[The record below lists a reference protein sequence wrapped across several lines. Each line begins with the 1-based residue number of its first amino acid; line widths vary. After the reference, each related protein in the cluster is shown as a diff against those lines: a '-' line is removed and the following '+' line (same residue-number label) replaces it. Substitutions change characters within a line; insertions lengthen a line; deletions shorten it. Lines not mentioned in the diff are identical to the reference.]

1 MTNKL
6 ALNKYCNDFKNLKRS
21 FHKILGKAPHKPI
34 LLLSV
39 LQLIRKG
46 EIISNRIEISPE
58 LVLAFKSNWQ
68 ALVTTKHD
76 CNFALPFFHS
86 KSEPFWKLSF
96 LSKGAAA
103 LKSIGTLNSLKQ
115 NVGFAE
121 IDQALF
127 LLMVDEVTNA
137 YLEKMLLEQY
147 FPTITD
153 RYVEE
158 APKLQY
164 ALEFEIK
171 NQMVNDTK
179 EEYQT
184 KIQTLE
190 NQLTEEEFEE
200 ERFIRGGIFKKEIP
214 RLYNHQCCISEM
226 KIETTINAQLVDACH
241 IIPFSFSND
250 DTISN
255 GICLSPNLHR
265 AYDRGLLTITEDY
278 IVRISPTVRETQS
291 PYGIMQFAG
300 KRIALPQEYK
310 HYPSVQNLSWHRKE
324 KFVL

>member
-1 MTNKL
+1 MTNQAK
-6 ALNKYCNDFKNLKRS
+6 LNKYRSYFENLKRS
-21 FHKILGKAPHKPI
+21 SHKELGKAPHKPI
-34 LLLSV
+34 LLLAV

-46 EIISNRIEISPE
+46 EIVSNRIEITPE

-68 ALVTTKHD
+68 ALVTTLHI
-76 CNFALPFFHS
+76 CNFVLPFFYS
-86 KSEPFWKLSF
+86 KSEPFWHLTF

-103 LKSIGTLNSLKQ
+103 LKSISTLNSLKE
-115 NVGFAE
+115 NIAFAE
-121 IDQALF
+121 IDQELF
-127 LLMVDEVTNA
+127 LLMTDPITNA
-137 YLEKMLLEQY
+137 FLEQLLIETY
-147 FPTITD
+147 FPNAAVNYRLETTQ
-153 RYVEE
+153 
-158 APKLQY
+158 KQY
-164 ALEFEIK
+164 SLELEIK
-171 NQMVNDTK
+171 NQIVNESK

-184 KIQTLE
+184 KIQQLE

-241 IIPFSFSND
+241 IIPFSLSND
-250 DTISN
+250 DTITN

-278 IVRISPTVRETQS
+278 IVRISPTVREKQS
-291 PYGIMQFAG
+291 PYGMMQFAG
-300 KRIALPQEYK
+300 KRIALPQAYK

-324 KFVL
+324 KFVI

>member
-1 MTNKL
+1 M
-6 ALNKYCNDFKNLKRS
+6 
-21 FHKILGKAPHKPI
+21 GKAPHKPI

-46 EIISNRIEISPE
+46 EIVSNRIEITPA

-68 ALVTTKHD
+68 ALVTTLHT

-86 KSEPFWKLSF
+86 KTEPFWNLSF
-96 LSKGAAA
+96 LSKGAAS
-103 LKSIGTLNSLKQ
+103 LKSISTLNSLKD
-115 NVGFAE
+115 NVAFAE
-121 IDQALF
+121 IDQELF
-127 LLMVDEVTNA
+127 LLMTDSIANTV
-137 YLEKMLLEQY
+137 LEQLLIEKY
-147 FPTITD
+147 FPNATYNYRLETT
-153 RYVEE
+153 E
-158 APKLQY
+158 KQY

-171 NQMVNDTK
+171 QQIVEDTK

-184 KIQTLE
+184 KIQALE

-214 RLYNHQCCISEM
+214 RLYGYQCCISEM

-241 IIPFSFSND
+241 IIPFSQSND

-265 AYDRGLLTITEDY
+265 AYDRGLLTITEEY
-278 IVRISPTVRETQS
+278 IVRISPTVQEAPS
-291 PYGIMQFAG
+291 PYGITQFAG
-300 KRIALPQEYK
+300 KRICLPKEVR
-310 HYPSVQNLSWHRKE
+310 HFPSVQNLSWHRKE
-324 KFVL
+324 KFVM